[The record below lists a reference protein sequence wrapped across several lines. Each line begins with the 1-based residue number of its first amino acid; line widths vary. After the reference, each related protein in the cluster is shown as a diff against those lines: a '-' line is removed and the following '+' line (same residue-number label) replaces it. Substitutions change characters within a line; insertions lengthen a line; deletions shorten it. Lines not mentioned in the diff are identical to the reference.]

1 MANSP
6 DLNESRAPLLMA
18 VIWLVTSISTTL
30 AACRLYTRLKILK
43 AAGKDDVAL
52 AFSVVELCNLL
63 THW

>member
-1 MANSP
+1 
-6 DLNESRAPLLMA
+6 MA